1 METGRGGQQSCIAQ
15 TCALSMGVCVRG
27 LEYFAVA
34 IPPGTRSGVG
44 RLKGCQLGLDWVP
57 LSRWANLPKKSSTYS
72 TLLSVCARGAVVWWM

>member
-15 TCALSMGVCVRG
+15 TCALSMGVSVRG

-44 RLKGCQLGLDWVP
+44 RLRMPTSVGLMGRVVALGE
-57 LSRWANLPKKSSTYS
+57 SSEKIVYVLYS
-72 TLLSVCARGAVVWWM
+72 T

>member
-44 RLKGCQLGLDWVP
+44 RLKGCQLGVGLGRVVA
-57 LSRWANLPKKSSTYS
+57 LGESSEKIVYVLYS
-72 TLLSVCARGAVVWWM
+72 T

>member
-44 RLKGCQLGLDWVP
+44 RLKGCQLVGWIGRVVALGE
-57 LSRWANLPKKSSTYS
+57 SSEKIVYVLYS
-72 TLLSVCARGAVVWWM
+72 T